1 MAIQFFDS
9 PFHVTHDE
17 EVASKMALKM
27 ELSIFITD
35 CIKKLGLKQ
44 SEAAARLNVTQSR
57 VSEFTTGKI
66 EKFTI
71 DAMMDMLDKLGF
83 RTTFTLPSN
92 DAAAL
97 PQIVITSSYPLDV
110 FDNTKIKRGQK
121 PTN

>member
-9 PFHVTHDE
+9 PFHVAHDE

-57 VSEFTTGKI
+57 VSELTTGKI

-71 DAMMDMLDKLGF
+71 DAMMDMLDRLGF

-92 DAAAL
+92 DAGAL
-97 PQIVITSSYPLDV
+97 PQIVIS
-110 FDNTKIKRGQK
+110 QAHAC
-121 PTN
+121 

>member
-44 SEAAARLNVTQSR
+44 SKAAARLGVTQSR
-57 VSEFTTGKI
+57 ISELATGKI

-71 DAMMDMLDKLGF
+71 DAMMDMLDKLGL

-92 DAAAL
+92 EPGAL
-97 PQIVITSSYPLDV
+97 PQIVISQAHA
-110 FDNTKIKRGQK
+110 G
-121 PTN
+121 

>member
-44 SEAAARLNVTQSR
+44 SEAAARLGVTQSR
-57 VSEFTTGKI
+57 ISELATGKI

-71 DAMMDMLDKLGF
+71 DAMMDMLDKLGL

-92 DAAAL
+92 EAGAL
-97 PQIVITSSYPLDV
+97 PQIVISQAHA
-110 FDNTKIKRGQK
+110 G
-121 PTN
+121 